1 MVYDLNMLEA
11 FYSAYKWKI
20 EHVRAALKRPLT
32 LAEKILYAHL
42 YHANDIKNYERG
54 EEYFGDEFRT
64 RYGEIITV
72 LQRHIINGKGSI
84 LDLSYLLPQGDFIC
98 LRSTNEGILEH
109 GRKLIAEKIVERM
122 KKGCQSEW
130 SGH

>member
-1 MVYDLNMLEA
+1 M
-11 FYSAYKWKI
+11 
-20 EHVRAALKRPLT
+20 
-32 LAEKILYAHL
+32 
-42 YHANDIKNYERG
+42 
-54 EEYFGDEFRT
+54 
-64 RYGEIITV
+64 TV

-122 KKGCQSEW
+122 KKDVKANGVAIKNCTKRDIE
-130 SGH
+130 GI